1 MIGKKL
7 CSSEM
12 SRYVIKNGASIG
24 VPINRLNFAHRYLMG
39 VIKISV
45 TVKQKM

>member
-7 CSSEM
+7 CNSEM
-12 SRYVIKNGASIG
+12 SVIKNGASIG